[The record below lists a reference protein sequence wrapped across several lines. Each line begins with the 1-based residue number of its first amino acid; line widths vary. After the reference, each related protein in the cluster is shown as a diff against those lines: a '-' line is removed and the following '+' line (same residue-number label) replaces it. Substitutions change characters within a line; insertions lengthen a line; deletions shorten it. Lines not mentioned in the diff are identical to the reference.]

1 VYGLVIYTGIE
12 TKIMQIL
19 QQKKDRS
26 HSMSFLKTDR
36 NIIYNSM
43 YILQMMMIGIF
54 LALIIVSI
62 FFIKLNLDCLFFD
75 DI

>member
-19 QQKKDRS
+19 QQKKDQKLT
-26 HSMSFLKTDR
+26 SFLKTDR

-43 YILQMMMIGIF
+43 YILQIMMIGFF
-54 LALIIVSI
+54 LALTIVSI
-62 FFIKLNLDCLFFD
+62 FFIKLNLDFLFID